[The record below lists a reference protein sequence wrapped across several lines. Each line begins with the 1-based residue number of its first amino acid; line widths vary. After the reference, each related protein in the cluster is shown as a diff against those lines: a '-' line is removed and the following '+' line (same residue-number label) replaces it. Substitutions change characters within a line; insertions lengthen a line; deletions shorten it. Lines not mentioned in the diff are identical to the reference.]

1 MQVYLTHRTYCTN
14 VPVFKSSHTYSISV
28 PSAEFHLGA
37 PRSLQKKN
45 SLCSVSIWSQ
55 RRADILPLTL
65 WLSETATVLSLGGTS
80 RMLLSF
86 FLFFF
91 FFCVTRGSL
100 NTESPSVQENERH
113 VLLGERSR
121 DITREE
127 ETGVRY
133 TCLIIRFC
141 RTFKWQ
147 KIVQLIWGYFS
158 WRLQILN
165 NFFFSFFYANHN
177 QQVKGWRRKANN
189 YDKQHRIYSFFKQNY
204 DIFLVPAS

>member
-1 MQVYLTHRTYCTN
+1 MCPSLKVHTHT
-14 VPVFKSSHTYSISV
+14 VSVFLLPSSISV
-28 PSAEFHLGA
+28 RREAFRKKIHFVPSPFEA
-37 PRSLQKKN
+37 RDVQISSLWLCDCLKLP
-45 SLCSVSIWSQ
+45 LCSRLAVQ
-55 RRADILPLTL
+55 A
-65 WLSETATVLSLGGTS
+65 GCFF
-80 RMLLSF
+80 LSF
-86 FLFFF
+86 FSFF
-91 FFCVTRGSL
+91 FFCFTCGSL

-189 YDKQHRIYSFFKQNY
+189 
-204 DIFLVPAS
+204 